1 MLTKWYCPHK
11 EFNRSTIN
19 EQIWKVHKI
28 LVILFL
34 KDAHIDTNISFVS
47 VYYGVYCAKFYIWS
61 FIAFNFTDWHCIIY
75 SIDSET
81 TWKDYSRIFEFM
93 RIRRSLSFVISIMT
107 NFLETGQMSGRYG
120 KTIPKKKSIDF
131 KRELIETVDSSDN
144 KTSIW
149 KSYPQNLFRLK
160 NLEATKNNF
169 RHFLYW
175 KGINRVL

>member
-1 MLTKWYCPHK
+1 
-11 EFNRSTIN
+11 
-19 EQIWKVHKI
+19 
-28 LVILFL
+28 
-34 KDAHIDTNISFVS
+34 
-47 VYYGVYCAKFYIWS
+47 
-61 FIAFNFTDWHCIIY
+61 
-75 SIDSET
+75 
-81 TWKDYSRIFEFM
+81 
-93 RIRRSLSFVISIMT
+93 
-107 NFLETGQMSGRYG
+107 MSGRYG

-149 KSYPQNLFRLK
+149 KSYTQNLFRLK